1 MKKFKSLITVAFAL
15 TVLLTGCTS
24 TKNNSKDIP
33 LQFNQDVLCG
43 QLDNGMSY
51 YILQNANP
59 LNRISLRLAVK
70 VGSIAEAENE
80 CGVAH
85 FIEHMCFN
93 GTEHFEKNSLI
104 DYAESIGMDFGAE
117 VNAYTS
123 FEETVY
129 KLEVPADNPDYLEK
143 ALLIFHDWASAV
155 TFDPEEL
162 DKERGVVLEEWRG
175 RLGLTGRLVDA
186 VLPFELKDSPFV
198 DRLPIGKP
206 EVIQNITRDEVVNF
220 YKKWYQPQNMAVVIS
235 GVVDP
240 KVAEWLIKNSMGT
253 IPAAEEKH
261 TLAKGTVPPQTQKDL
276 MVFADPELTFTQVQ
290 IISQDEDNKPCV
302 TQGDL
307 RRTYLTNLVNNI
319 FNLRLYEITSD
330 PDSPWLG
337 ANSVR
342 YNETNTT
349 AFNGYYFVP
358 KEGCFAQ
365 AFQTMLDETDRLL
378 LHGITES
385 EFLRAKESLLTSE
398 NQWYE
403 QSPAITSTERV
414 DSLCHYFLCGDIVVS
429 DDDYIEIA
437 RSIINSI
444 TLDEVNARATDLFEG
459 RGTLCMIYTPESTAA
474 EIPTKEEFI
483 SFWENY
489 KSAAELE
496 AYEDNAI
503 DGDIMARPDKKAA
516 VVSTNKIEALKSTEY
531 VLENGAR
538 IIIRKNELD
547 KGKIVISGL
556 SNGGSSLVKDSEYPS
571 CIISPLYAFYS
582 GIGGMDISQF
592 QKYISTKALGFNIAV
607 NDTDECI
614 SGNST
619 PDNFED
625 LLQIINLFMTKP
637 QFTEQ
642 GWNFVM
648 QNMQQRALAYNV
660 QPTDVLISRVRELL
674 YGKSIRHT
682 AINPEFVEM
691 LDAAKS
697 ERIFKERF
705 GNVSDFSFVISG
717 DVDEEKVLELCQY
730 YIGTIP
736 VDKPLE
742 EEAVHEKYKVI
753 SKITNEVVKKGKED
767 KGLVYICFGGRLP
780 AAADVNE
787 TYKDIQL
794 MEQLRSLIEIKLREI
809 IREDKSGTYGVG
821 VYGGID
827 GYPERNFQI
836 QIEFGCEPAREE
848 ELIAEIITALDN
860 LKKEAPAQSD
870 VDKLRETYRRNFETN
885 QNNSDW
891 WVQQLGAILVFK
903 YMPLEAAYDDNF
915 GFKFITADN
924 LKEQANRYLD
934 TTKYICVS
942 LKPEE

>member
-1 MKKFKSLITVAFAL
+1 MKKFKSLIAVAFAL
-15 TVLLTGCTS
+15 TVLLTGCSS

-33 LQFNQDVLCG
+33 LQFNQDVLSG

-385 EFLRAKESLLTSE
+385 EFLRAKESLLTTE

-556 SNGGSSLVKDSEYPS
+556 SNGGASLVDDSEYPS
-571 CIISPLYAFYS
+571 CILSPLYAFYS

-592 QKYISTKALGFNIAV
+592 QKYISTKALGFDISI

-625 LLQIINLFMTKP
+625 LLQIINMFMTKP

-660 QPTDVLISRVRELL
+660 QPADVMVSRVRELL

-682 AINPEFVEM
+682 AISPEFVGM
-691 LDAAKS
+691 LDAAKA

-742 EEAVHEKYKVI
+742 EQAVHEKYKII
-753 SKITNEVVKKGKED
+753 SKITKEVVKKGKED

-780 AAADVNE
+780 PAADVNE

-848 ELIAEIITALDN
+848 ELIAEIIKALDN

-870 VDKLRETYRRNFETN
+870 VDKLRETYRRNFEAN

-903 YMPLEAAYDDNF
+903 YMPLEAAYDDTF
-915 GFKFITADN
+915 GFKFITADY

-934 TTKYICVS
+934 TGKYICVS
-942 LKPEE
+942 LKPED